1 MEDLERLVL
10 QSRICVELE
19 NHLGEGQKIIA
30 EFVVGLA
37 EQNSTFGGFRKALE
51 ENGVGQ
57 QFKDSLGEEIPKEA
71 KPSLSIQKQLESLP
85 IFSLRE
91 SLLQVV
97 SDNQVLFMIGETG
110 SGKTTQMTQYLM
122 EAGFGSR
129 GHKIGCTQ
137 PRRVAATSV
146 AKRVSEEFGCRL
158 GQEVR
163 YTIGFDDYTSPD
175 TCLADPDLKSYSCIL
190 LDEAYERTIS
200 MDVLF
205 GLLQGIVKRRKD
217 LKLIVTSA
225 ILDAVKFSEYFF
237 EAPIFTI
244 PGRTFPVDILYS
256 KEPELDYL
264 DAALTTVMQIHLT
277 EPQGDILVFLSGKE
291 EIATS
296 CEILHG
302 RIKKLGND
310 APELIILVYSA
321 LPSEMQAKIFEPA
334 PSGSRNV
341 VIATNIAEKSLMI
354 DGIYVSALESLLV
367 TPNFQAEAK
376 QRSGRAG
383 RIGPGKC
390 FRIYTERAH
399 RNEML
404 PTPVPEIERVNLATT
419 LLQLKALGINNF
431 LEFDFMDAPSFEAST
446 LQALYTIAALDEDGL
461 LTRLRRRMAEFPLDP
476 TLSKLLIKY
485 VDLSCSEEILTI
497 VSMLSK
503 HRHFSPTWCHKNF
516 VQHRHV
522 KRAQEVRKQ
531 LLGVLYRLKLDVV
544 SCGRDVQREQKT
556 ICSGFF
562 RNAAKRDPQGGYR
575 TLVGGQQVHIHSSS
589 SLFKQ

>member
-175 TCLADPDLKSYSCIL
+175 TVINCIL

-354 DGIYVSALESLLV
+354 DGIYVVDLGFV
-367 TPNFQAEAK
+367 K
-376 QRSGRAG
+376 R
-383 RIGPGKC
+383 
-390 FRIYTERAH
+390 

-476 TLSKLLIKY
+476 TLSKLLIN
-485 VDLSCSEEILTI
+485 
-497 VSMLSK
+497 
-503 HRHFSPTWCHKNF
+503 PTWCHKNF